1 MVIRT
6 VFLRYPGFKQKAV
19 TFSYDDDVIFN
30 FRLKEMFDKYGAKAT
45 FNLNGGQFSENES
58 DERIATLSD
67 TVRILGD
74 GKHEIALHGF
84 YHKSLGLLDSATG
97 LYDILNDRAALEA
110 AFGRI
115 IRGMAYANGS
125 ANAEVAENLRL
136 NGIKYARTVKST
148 HDYHY
153 PEDWLLWN
161 PTCHHNDP
169 KVFELIENYINLKQ
183 RPPYAVPLVFY
194 IWGHSYEF
202 HDSDNWGRME
212 NILEKFAGGKDE
224 LFFATNGYLYD
235 YVTGF
240 KKLERSLDNSVIYNP
255 TCTDYYLEIE
265 YKNYLLKAGETLT
278 VR

>member
-19 TFSYDDDVIFN
+19 TFSYDDDVVFN
-30 FRLKEMFDKYGAKAT
+30 FRLKELFDKYGAKAT
-45 FNLNGGQFSENES
+45 FNLNGGQFAEKES
-58 DERIATLSD
+58 NGRMATLAD

-74 GKHEIALHGF
+74 GKHEIALHGY
-84 YHKSLGLLDSATG
+84 YHKSLALLDAATG
-97 LYDILNDRAALEA
+97 LYDILNDRAALET

-115 IRGMAYANGS
+115 INGMAYANGS
-125 ANAEVAENLRL
+125 INNKVVDNLRS

-148 HDYHY
+148 YDYHY

-169 KVFELIENYINLKQ
+169 KVFELINNYLNLKQ

-194 IWGHSYEF
+194 MWGHSYEF
-202 HDSDNWGRME
+202 EDRNNWDRME
-212 NILEKFAGGKDE
+212 EILKKFAEGKDD
-224 LFFATNGYLYD
+224 LFFATNGFLYD

-240 KKLERSLDNSVIYNP
+240 KRLELSIDNTIIYNP
-255 TCTDYYLEIE
+255 TSTDYYIE
-265 YKNYLLKAGETLT
+265 ADYKNYLLKSGETLKIY
-278 VR
+278 

>member
-1 MVIRT
+1 MLIHT

-19 TFSYDDDVIFN
+19 TFSYDDDVVFN
-30 FRLKEMFDKYGAKAT
+30 FRLKDMFDKYGAKAT
-45 FNLNGGQFSENES
+45 FNLNGGLFAEKPS
-58 DERIATLSD
+58 DGRIATLED

-74 GKHEIALHGF
+74 GNHEIALHGF
-84 YHKSLGLLDSATG
+84 YHKSLGLLEKATG
-97 LYDILNDRAALEA
+97 LYDILQDRAALES

-125 ANAEVAENLRL
+125 VNEQVAENLRL

-148 HDYHY
+148 YDFHY
-153 PEDWLLWN
+153 PQDWLMWN

-169 KVFELIENYINLKQ
+169 KIFELIDNYLNLKQ

-202 HDSDNWGRME
+202 EDCDNWGRME
-212 NILEKFAGGKDE
+212 NILEKLNEKKDD

-240 KKLERSLDNSVIYNP
+240 DRLELSLDNTVIYNP
-255 TCTDYYLEIE
+255 TSTDYYLEVE
-265 YKNYLLKAGETLT
+265 YKNYLLKAGSVLKID
-278 VR
+278 